1 MCAVIGWQGGH
12 QSIVIMGSARMP
24 HGWTGLAQS
33 NMEQASMIQ
42 ATTAQL
48 SKQGR
53 QGRRFR
59 RQCAREGH
67 AAGADSTARSR
78 AGDRLLAGPTPN
90 RTAHAGG
97 EGARGNWQG
106 RSPRRRGA
114 HWFDAEESRVGP
126 TRFRERAWSK
136 ARSCVAAWRFPVGAS
151 DEHADPHSVRSSD
164 RLRGSNLHYF
174 LRV

>member
-1 MCAVIGWQGGH
+1 MHFCYSKWDHCSLACMHEVMCMCAVIGWQGGH
-12 QSIVIMGSARMP
+12 QSIMIMGSARMP

-48 SKQGR
+48 GKQGR

-59 RQCAREGH
+59 RRRACEGH

-90 RTAHAGG
+90 SDS
-97 EGARGNWQG
+97 ARG
-106 RSPRRRGA
+106 RRRRPRELARALSKTTWRSLVRCGGVPRGTHA
-114 HWFDAEESRVGP
+114 VSRA
-126 TRFRERAWSK
+126 RAGQGTVL
-136 ARSCVAAWRFPVGAS
+136 RGRVAASYWCK
-151 DEHADPHSVRSSD
+151 
-164 RLRGSNLHYF
+164 
-174 LRV
+174 